1 MGPGC
6 RSTAASRNSHTENP
20 MSDSIPN
27 KFARSWELFRAS
39 LQVIRQNKTLLLFPL
54 VASACSV
61 VILLFFLAPALLYPS
76 GHALSE
82 GAHWEALS
90 RQFGFI
96 LKDQQPV
103 IHPNGYFYGYLALVY
118 LASMFLA
125 TFFNTA
131 FYSQI
136 LQALAGH
143 PVSVEDGLRAA
154 WARVH
159 AILMWSLLAGT
170 VGLIIKALEDRFGW
184 IGRWAMKFVGVVW
197 SVASIFAIPA
207 LVREGSTNP
216 LALLRSSASTLRK
229 TWGESLIGYAGITI
243 SSWIMLFCS
252 IVFVVGTVALA
263 VIVDSPVLIG
273 MAVLTWL
280 VGMIGFGYLTSVA
293 GHVYRCALY
302 VYAADGIVP
311 APYTTDLLN
320 AAWKT
325 KKIRT

>member
-1 MGPGC
+1 MF
-6 RSTAASRNSHTENP
+6 
-20 MSDSIPN
+20 DSISN

-39 LQVIRQNKTLLLFPL
+39 LLIIRQNKTLLLFPL
-54 VASACSV
+54 VAALCTV

-76 GHALSE
+76 GHGLGEA
-82 GAHWEALS
+82 AHWDALG
-90 RQFGFI
+90 RQFGFN
-96 LKDQQPV
+96 LAEPQPA
-103 IHPNGYFYGYLALVY
+103 IHPNGYFYGYLAVVY

-136 LQALAGH
+136 LQALAGQ
-143 PVSVEDGLRAA
+143 PVSVGDGLRSA
-154 WARVH
+154 WSRVH
-159 AILMWSLLAGT
+159 AIVMWSLLAGT

-216 LALLRSSASTLRK
+216 LALLRSSAATLRK

-243 SSWIMLFCS
+243 TSWIMLFCS

-263 VIVDSPVLIG
+263 VMVNSPVLI
-273 MAVLTWL
+273 AWAILTWL
-280 VGMIGFGYLTSVA
+280 VALIGFGYLASVA

-302 VYAADGIVP
+302 VYASDGVVP
-311 APYTTDLLN
+311 APYTTELLN

-325 KKIRT
+325 KKSAT